1 MGLHVYGGI
10 TALGL
15 GKASHPSKTIG
26 ISLENGGSM
35 SSTWRVSRPFIAM
48 MAIIATV
55 SAGIG
60 LNLTL
65 APVAQAQAGLST
77 GSIQGT
83 ILDPKGSSVP
93 AAKVSITSKAT
104 GAKLQAEMSPTGTY
118 NSGPLAP
125 GEYVVRVEAPG
136 FKTVEIPAT
145 VQVGNITTSSVT
157 LEVGATTTVI
167 TVEGA
172 AITLNTEQSTIQGV
186 VTQQQI
192 ENLPINGRN
201 FLDLAQLEPGVQI
214 QDGGNFDPTKK
225 GFSSISFGGRFGRTA
240 RIEVD
245 GLDISDETVG
255 TTTQNIPI
263 NSIQEFQVSQSS
275 LDLATELTSSG
286 TVNIATRSG
295 ANEMHDQGF
304 FYYRGDATSAKIGNP
319 PAVFDRRQ
327 YGASLG
333 GAFKKDKL
341 FYYGAF
347 ERTKQDLLSSVTF
360 DSTTP
365 FQALSGSYN
374 APFRD
379 TQYLGRLDYQL
390 TSNFHLFYKFAYE
403 QNLNVAAFVPNT
415 YEPFANVDN
424 TPSHAIGADF
434 NTGSFTHQIRFGYLK
449 FRNGIADAVSGT
461 SIVNPAPNL
470 TLVIGNGR
478 TSCTASGN
486 VFCSGPNILAPQK
499 TFQSNKQLKYDGS
512 KIYRSQVFRYG
523 VGYNK
528 ILGGGFANFFG
539 IAPAVRG
546 AFTPDTI
553 ASAQS
558 GPFAGGSS
566 NPLNYPAH
574 RIDLGNGEGCFTEIP
589 QFGSP
594 CGGQFD
600 SRFQAYFGDSWKA
613 RPNFTIS
620 AGIRYN
626 RDTGRSD
633 SDLPAVAAL
642 NQFQAGLG
650 DPVRQPNK
658 NIGGSLGFAWDPWK
672 NGKTIVRA
680 GSGIYYENGVFNNIL
695 FDRPGRLPTGLFNQ
709 VQEVCTQKGVLTL
722 PDGTKV
728 TSVNGKNILTQI
740 CEQPIGSVASDI
752 AALQTQYQQATKAA
766 GPQANGAFFGN
777 PATLTTAN
785 TGSMFDPNY
794 RSPYSVQINAG
805 VQRQLKPGTVL
816 SVDYVRNVG
825 LHTLLG
831 IDANHVGDARFLDQ
845 AGAQAAIAATLSQCG
860 VTSIDAGING
870 NCPGG
875 PNPKTAITGR
885 PLIIG
890 DFAGNGLSTG
900 GLLAGN
906 FPAGPGNVAF
916 PGKNANFGQI
926 LLLEP
931 VGRSVYNAFQTSLK
945 SNLHSPTRFIRN
957 LNATVSYSLSRY
969 KAPAVDGDFIN
980 TAPDQRNPGQFSGPN
995 GLDRTHQ
1002 LSAGVTMDMPFGARV
1017 NMITHWYS
1025 ALTQDIYYNSLG
1037 NPEDVFQFD
1046 YLGDGQATVNQPVPG
1061 SNVGSFGRDIKAGDL
1076 NKFLQTLSS
1085 QFGNKLT
1092 PAGQTLVDAGLF
1104 TQAQLVSLCAVTP
1117 SLTGTAG
1124 CGPKFDLA
1132 PTGQVGNDA
1141 FFTFD
1146 LRLGWSIRPLRH
1158 KFERLT
1164 FEPQVAFFNLFNR
1177 QNYNGPDNLLH
1188 PTLDGSTGSIN
1199 NTTRATRSGNLIGL
1213 GSGVFGLG
1221 TPRSLEFGFKVN
1233 F

>member
-1 MGLHVYGGI
+1 MQR
-10 TALGL
+10 
-15 GKASHPSKTIG
+15 
-26 ISLENGGSM
+26 NGGVM
-35 SSTWRVSRPFIAM
+35 SNTWKVSRSFVVA
-48 MAIIATV
+48 MAII
-55 SAGIG
+55 SAISIG
-60 LNLTL
+60 LGLSLAL
-65 APVAQAQAGLST
+65 APVVQAQAGLST

-83 ILDPKGSSVP
+83 ILDPKGASVA

-104 GAKLQAEMSPTGTY
+104 GAKLQAEMSPSGTY
-118 NSGPLAP
+118 NSGPLVP
-125 GEYVVRVEAPG
+125 GEYLVRVEAPG
-136 FKTVEIPAT
+136 FNTVELPAT

-157 LEVGATTTVI
+157 LAVGATTTVI
-167 TVEGA
+167 EVQGS

-295 ANEMHDQGF
+295 ANEMHGQGF

-333 GAFKKDKL
+333 GALKKDKL
-341 FYYGAF
+341 FYFGSF

-390 TSNFHLFYKFAYE
+390 TSTFHLFYKFAYE

-415 YEPFANVDN
+415 YEPFGNVDN

-449 FRNGIADAVSGT
+449 FRNGIADAVSGS

-478 TSCTASGN
+478 TSCSTSGKVYGSESN
-486 VFCSGPNILAPQK
+486 TRAPQK
-499 TFQSNKQLKYDGS
+499 TIQRNKSATNDRSNNC
-512 KIYRSQVFRYG
+512 RSDVFCYG
-523 VGYNK
+523 AGYNK

-539 IAPAVRG
+539 IAPAVRA
-546 AFTPDTI
+546 AFTTGPTGTI
-553 ASAQS
+553 AQAAT
-558 GPFAGGSS
+558 GPFAGGSG
-566 NPLNYPAH
+566 NPLNYPVH
-574 RIDLGNGEGCFTEIP
+574 RIDVGNGEGCFTEIP
-589 QFGSP
+589 EFGSP

-658 NIGGSLGFAWDPWK
+658 NIGGSIGFAWDPWK

-680 GSGIYYENGVFNNIL
+680 GSGIYYENGVFNNVL

-709 VQEVCTQKGVLTL
+709 VQEVCTQGGQVFM
-722 PDGTKV
+722 PDGSTV
-728 TSVNGKNILTQI
+728 TSIDGLDLATQV
-740 CEQPIGSVASDI
+740 CGDNHAVGSVATAMI
-752 AALQTQYQQATKAA
+752 A
-766 GPQANGAFFGN
+766 
-777 PATLTTAN
+777 
-785 TGSMFDPNY
+785 PNF
-794 RSPYSVQINAG
+794 RSPYSVQMNGG
-805 VQRQLKPGTVL
+805 VSRELRPGTVL

-831 IDANHVGDARFLDQ
+831 IDQNHVGDSRYMDQ
-845 AGAQAAIAATLSQCG
+845 AA
-860 VTSIDAGING
+860 
-870 NCPGG
+870 
-875 PNPKTAITGR
+875 
-885 PLIIG
+885 
-890 DFAGNGLSTG
+890 
-900 GLLAGN
+900 
-906 FPAGPGNVAF
+906 
-916 PGKNANFGQI
+916 
-926 LLLEP
+926 
-931 VGRSVYNAFQTSLK
+931 
-945 SNLHSPTRFIRN
+945 
-957 LNATVSYSLSRY
+957 
-969 KAPAVDGDFIN
+969 
-980 TAPDQRNPGQFSGPN
+980 
-995 GLDRTHQ
+995 
-1002 LSAGVTMDMPFGARV
+1002 
-1017 NMITHWYS
+1017 
-1025 ALTQDIYYNSLG
+1025 
-1037 NPEDVFQFD
+1037 
-1046 YLGDGQATVNQPVPG
+1046 
-1061 SNVGSFGRDIKAGDL
+1061 
-1076 NKFLQTLSS
+1076 
-1085 QFGNKLT
+1085 
-1092 PAGQTLVDAGLF
+1092 
-1104 TQAQLVSLCAVTP
+1104 
-1117 SLTGTAG
+1117 
-1124 CGPKFDLA
+1124 
-1132 PTGQVGNDA
+1132 
-1141 FFTFD
+1141 
-1146 LRLGWSIRPLRH
+1146 
-1158 KFERLT
+1158 
-1164 FEPQVAFFNLFNR
+1164 
-1177 QNYNGPDNLLH
+1177 
-1188 PTLDGSTGSIN
+1188 
-1199 NTTRATRSGNLIGL
+1199 
-1213 GSGVFGLG
+1213 
-1221 TPRSLEFGFKVN
+1221 
-1233 F
+1233 